1 MRRFQSI
8 DGLSAAV
15 GETLGMSSWLEVSQ
29 DMIDRFADVTGDHQ
43 WIHVDA
49 ERARHSPYGRT
60 VAHGWLTVAL
70 MPRLRNEIFAVEGV
84 KTSINYGCD
93 RLRFIEPVPSGSRI
107 RLSLKLLRTEPTR
120 QQGLR
125 ALLEATIEREGAERP
140 ALVAELIVLLLPD

>member
-1 MRRFQSI
+1 MRRFRSI
-8 DGLSAAV
+8 DELRDAA
-15 GETLGMSSWLEVSQ
+15 GETLGTSSWLEVSQ
-29 DMIDRFADVTGDHQ
+29 DMIDRFADVTGDYQ

-84 KTSINYGCD
+84 TTSINYGCD

-107 RLSLKLLRTEPTR
+107 RLGLKLLRTEPAR
-120 QQGLR
+120 QGVR
-125 ALLEATIEREGAERP
+125 ITLEATIEREGAERP
-140 ALVAELIVLLLPD
+140 ALVAELIVLLLPA